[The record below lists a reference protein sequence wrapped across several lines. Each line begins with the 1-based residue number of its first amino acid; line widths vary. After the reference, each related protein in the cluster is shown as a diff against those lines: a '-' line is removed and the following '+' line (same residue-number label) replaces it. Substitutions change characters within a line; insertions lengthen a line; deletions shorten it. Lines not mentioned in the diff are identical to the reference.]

1 LYQTIPTY
9 IWVIMGV
16 LGAALLAIVI
26 GLTADA
32 ALQANNAMTSPRSII
47 DQPGASF
54 ALDSNWIIYRSIA
67 PAPIAD
73 WNTVGSANLP
83 ATINPLLLR
92 GASPGKYL
100 SSASSKADVYG
111 AFPSN
116 YYWDPSDDFLFPTR
130 ESAVRIEIVFGTFT
144 ALAGQSSPVQS
155 SPVQSS
161 SPCPAFLTLLDF
173 FVRHPPPGGGSGVVK
188 VRLITPR
195 HWFNPPAAVKQIT
208 PKIIATCT
216 VGGHVIAT
224 TVNPS
229 AASPY
234 YTDYTFNTA
243 DPFIWSNGTNNQYP
257 FDTYAAPTRSCR
269 RRP

>member
-1 LYQTIPTY
+1 
-9 IWVIMGV
+9 MGV

-155 SPVQSS
+155 S
-161 SPCPAFLTLLDF
+161 SPCPAFLTLLIF
-173 FVRHPPPGGGSGVVK
+173 LTSSSAILHQVAGPGSSRSASSRHGTGS
-188 VRLITPR
+188 TPR
-195 HWFNPPAAVKQIT
+195 PP
-208 PKIIATCT
+208 
-216 VGGHVIAT
+216 
-224 TVNPS
+224 
-229 AASPY
+229 
-234 YTDYTFNTA
+234 
-243 DPFIWSNGTNNQYP
+243 
-257 FDTYAAPTRSCR
+257 
-269 RRP
+269 